1 VSDYNNYW
9 HSQQAVYAS
18 SKDGFISHLTYL
30 VQLPYLGKS
39 QNTKNDKFRCKQHIV
54 LCMNSVVLNAEA
66 SSAVIRSLGV
76 GATGRT
82 FSPHGPLHYPIFLP
96 TLLPFP
102 LLHFPRLHPSL
113 WPLPSTFSPICG
125 KFWIYILQILAGEF
139 WRVLNTKVASV
150 IHLHSGLLCH
160 VTLCNS
166 SSKPDSCAQ
175 GWVCSMPY
183 IA

>member
-1 VSDYNNYW
+1 M
-9 HSQQAVYAS
+9 
-18 SKDGFISHLTYL
+18 
-30 VQLPYLGKS
+30 QLPYFGKS

-139 WRVLNTKVASV
+139 WRVLNKKVASV
-150 IHLHSGLLCH
+150 IHLHSGGQAYYVMLHCVIPAQNLTP
-160 VTLCNS
+160 VLKVES
-166 SSKPDSCAQ
+166 ADSLEIQ
-175 GWVCSMPY
+175 Q
-183 IA
+183 